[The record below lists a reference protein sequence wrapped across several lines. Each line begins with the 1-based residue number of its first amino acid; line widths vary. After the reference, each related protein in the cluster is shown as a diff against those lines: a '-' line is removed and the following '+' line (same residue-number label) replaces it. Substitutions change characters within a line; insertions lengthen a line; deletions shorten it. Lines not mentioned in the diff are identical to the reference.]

1 MNKQL
6 VFLTVAVVV
15 SALTVIELRH
25 RNRLLFAELQTV
37 TRERDALNIERGQLL
52 LEQGAWSEQ
61 RRVEET
67 ARARLGMALPS
78 SDQMV
83 VVHADK
89 VSPGVNQ

>member
-1 MNKQL
+1 MRKQIAL
-6 VFLTVAVVV
+6 LTVAVMVC
-15 SALTVIELRH
+15 ALTVIELRH
-25 RNRLLFAELQTV
+25 RNRAQFAELQTV

-83 VVHADK
+83 IVRADK
-89 VSPGVNQ
+89 IVPGVKR